1 MRYRRTRS
9 IFSDVITW
17 PFFFRAPARAPRTEW
32 DCHPVAMQSSSR
44 LAPSFWLRRAIIC
57 SSLVG
62 VADGVLAL
70 AELVALCRLRCG
82 DLGVWDAMR
91 VYPPAIGRKYSVPT
105 HNSPVNGHSD
115 STARLRPEVQSFE
128 TVVSYKAWQ
137 GLYSSLKYYIW
148 YNEHARYT
156 R

>member
-1 MRYRRTRS
+1 MRYRWTLS

-82 DLGVWDAMR
+82 DLGAL
-91 VYPPAIGRKYSVPT
+91 SEE
-105 HNSPVNGHSD
+105 NSLSPNLSFF
-115 STARLRPEVQSFE
+115 TLRE
-128 TVVSYKAWQ
+128 
-137 GLYSSLKYYIW
+137 
-148 YNEHARYT
+148 
-156 R
+156 